1 MARTITAPEQESA
14 PDGARVGGTESDAWR
29 GRRLWEAGAYYVA
42 APLAGA
48 IVVAMLASGGTP
60 LSRGAVT
67 MAILACGC
75 VASRYRGDRAA
86 LLPLVRH
93 LQPVSGPLIGTA
105 GLVVLQLA
113 AGFPRAGV
121 PVLVGT
127 WAASALVLSP
137 GRRLAAD
144 RRIPQ
149 GRAALIGSDRCARR
163 LARTL
168 ELVGPGQ
175 YELVGRIRLP
185 DEDPFN
191 GETAGNGVVGGLD
204 ELGDTVDRHGVDLL
218 VLGSDAPRL
227 EAFEAVV
234 ATCLGRGVPMVDVS
248 TFHEEAFG
256 HVPVA
261 EINAAWFRCLVS
273 PGYPSRSPISK
284 RILDVVGAAVLA
296 ALAAPVIIILALLIR
311 RDGGPSLFR
320 QLRVGEG
327 GRRFWLY
334 KLRTMRPEAG
344 SSAQWASLDDPR
356 ITRLGRVLRRTHLDE
371 LPQLLNVLR
380 GEMSLV
386 GPRPEQPEFVA
397 RLERRFSFYQSRRL
411 IKPGITGW
419 AQIRC
424 GYAGSDI
431 GSAWKLCH
439 DLYYIKNRSMGLDLL
454 ILLETL
460 ATLFFPRE
468 PVVKPESVDFIAREP
483 GRARAPIREPKAA

>member
-1 MARTITAPEQESA
+1 MARTITPPEQESTRG
-14 PDGARVGGTESDAWR
+14 GARVGGTESDEWR
-29 GRRLWEAGAYYVA
+29 RQRLWEAGSYYVA

-48 IVVAMLASGGTP
+48 IVVAMLATGGTP
-60 LSRGAVT
+60 LSRGAVA

-86 LLPLVRH
+86 LLPLIRH

-105 GLVVLQLA
+105 GLVVVQVV
-113 AGFPRAGV
+113 AGFPRTGV

-127 WAASALVLSP
+127 WAASALALSP

-144 RRIPQ
+144 RRLPQ

-168 ELVGPGQ
+168 ELVGSGQ

-185 DEDPFN
+185 DEDPFA

-204 ELGDTVDRHGVDLL
+204 ELGDTVDRHAVDLL

-273 PGYPSRSPISK
+273 PGYPGRSPISK
-284 RILDVVGAAVLA
+284 RIPGVVGAAVLA
-296 ALAAPVIIILALLIR
+296 ALAAPVIIVLALLIR

-327 GRRFWLY
+327 GRRFWLH
-334 KLRTMRPEAG
+334 KLRTMRPGAG
-344 SSAQWASLDDPR
+344 SPPQWALLDDPPL
-356 ITRLGRVLRRTHLDE
+356 TPLGRGVRRPPPAQ
-371 LPQLLNVLR
+371 LP
-380 GEMSLV
+380 
-386 GPRPEQPEFVA
+386 P
-397 RLERRFSFYQSRRL
+397 
-411 IKPGITGW
+411 
-419 AQIRC
+419 
-424 GYAGSDI
+424 
-431 GSAWKLCH
+431 
-439 DLYYIKNRSMGLDLL
+439 
-454 ILLETL
+454 
-460 ATLFFPRE
+460 
-468 PVVKPESVDFIAREP
+468 PV
-483 GRARAPIREPKAA
+483 